1 MARETKL
8 LISIPGDL
16 NKDLAEYLFK
26 LQDVGVNISKCVAVI
41 RLAQIGVRQE
51 LNALVN
57 NESGTV

>member
-26 LQDVGVNISKCVAVI
+26 LQDVGVNISKSVAVI